1 MGFFDFL
8 RNKEQQKEFDKK
20 WNAAKKKRD
29 DEWNAAQKKKDD
41 RWNARQKKKD
51 DRWNHNQR
59 RRDQNFNRI
68 KGIEA
73 ENRKFRQRQRER
85 NNIAIIDHHKENQ
98 SIRKAKMGH
107 VTERVDI
114 RQGNRTKRVQSR
126 QEANI
131 VRANNGMPTE
141 MESIFNGFG
150 GKVVETAG
158 GVIGGLTGRGV
169 FDKKGTNKP
178 PDNGG
183 FGSGNDLFLGTG
195 NGTSKN
201 NTMLYLGV
209 GAAVLGGGYFI
220 YQRSQ

>member
-8 RNKEQQKEFDKK
+8 RTPEQQKKFDAR

-29 DEWNAAQKKKDD
+29 DEWNARQKKKDD
-41 RWNARQKKKD
+41 RWNAMMKRKD

-73 ENRKFRQRQRER
+73 ENRKFRQRQIER

-98 SIRKAKMGH
+98 NIKKARMGH
-107 VTERVDI
+107 VTERVEI

-178 PDNGG
+178 PDNSG
-183 FGSGNDLFLGTG
+183 FGSGADMLLGG
-195 NGTSKN
+195 GSGGGKN
-201 NTMLYLGV
+201 NTMLYAGLG
-209 GAAVLGGGYFI
+209 AVVLVGGYFV
-220 YQRSQ
+220 YQKSQ